1 MYILIFI
8 YFNLIL
14 LFSKQV
20 VIPFKQL
27 FSYQNSKIYNSTLF
41 LEDNLIFT
49 SFTELN
55 IGQIPQ
61 KIFSYFSQN
70 ITDISFHLDCNNYF
84 FNEYD
89 YFPFNSDS
97 YEIINET
104 NFNQGDKNIKKYLIK
119 DYIELYEDMNL
130 NKKEKFKILYNYD
143 FQENSKEK
151 DKYCFEIGFPIN
163 KNLNKIDSSTFI
175 QQLKSN
181 NIIDNYQISLLFNSS
196 KEGLYILGNLP
207 HIVNPVNFK
216 EFQLIST
223 YSIPNNPLYQ
233 FQILFDEIF
242 LINNNKIF
250 LSSNKIFFNLDLGLI
265 LGTKDYFDEINKIFF
280 NEYYKNKICKSEMI
294 RKNVYDSEYSRI
306 RLKNYEVISCLKNGE
321 SDQYYFN
328 VKLFPAI
335 YFFHREMNFTFV
347 FDYKDLFEEKN
358 GIYYFKILNPMNEN
372 KEWQFGKLFFEKYT
386 TTFDID
392 SRKIYFYNKNILFKN
407 IYKNDNKENSK
418 LLIIICILL
427 SFLFI
432 GISFLFGRKIYKQRK
447 LRKNELIDNNYDY
460 TSFLPDGKNID
471 NNKLI
476 EMNIKK

>member
-1 MYILIFI
+1 M
-8 YFNLIL
+8 
-14 LFSKQV
+14 
-20 VIPFKQL
+20 
-27 FSYQNSKIYNSTLF
+27 
-41 LEDNLIFT
+41 
-49 SFTELN
+49 
-55 IGQIPQ
+55 
-61 KIFSYFSQN
+61 
-70 ITDISFHLDCNNYF
+70 
-84 FNEYD
+84 
-89 YFPFNSDS
+89 
-97 YEIINET
+97 
-104 NFNQGDKNIKKYLIK
+104 
-119 DYIELYEDMNL
+119 
-130 NKKEKFKILYNYD
+130 
-143 FQENSKEK
+143 
-151 DKYCFEIGFPIN
+151 
-163 KNLNKIDSSTFI
+163 NKIDSSTFI

-207 HIVNPVNFK
+207 HIVNPVIFK

-233 FQILFDEIF
+233 FQILFDEVF
-242 LINNNKIF
+242 LINNDKIF

-358 GIYYFKILNPMNEN
+358 GIYYFKILNAMNEN
-372 KEWQFGKLFFEKYT
+372 KEWQFGKLFFEKYS

-407 IYKNDNKENSK
+407 ISKNDNKENSK

-427 SFLFI
+427 SFIFI